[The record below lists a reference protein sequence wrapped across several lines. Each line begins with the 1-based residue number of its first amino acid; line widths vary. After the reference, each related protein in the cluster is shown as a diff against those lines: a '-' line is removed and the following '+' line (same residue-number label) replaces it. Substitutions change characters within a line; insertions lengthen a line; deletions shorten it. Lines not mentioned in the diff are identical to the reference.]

1 MPRRK
6 SDVYLLI
13 TALGML
19 AALALSVHAH
29 LAVEASGPA
38 LAGGKALVERMGLS
52 DLCLFTDARYTRNP
66 ALADRNSAFQDSPLA
81 MEHFPSGSL
90 ILPPDHLRRHGM
102 D

>member
-6 SDVYLLI
+6 SDIYLLA
-13 TALGML
+13 TALGIL
-19 AALALSVHAH
+19 AALALSVHSQRT
-29 LAVEASGPA
+29 VEASGPA
-38 LAGGKALVERMGLS
+38 LDGEKALVERMGLS

-66 ALADRNSAFQDSPLA
+66 ALADGNSAFQDSPMA

-90 ILPPDHLRRHGM
+90 ILPPAHLRRHGL

>member
-1 MPRRK
+1 MLQRK
-6 SDVYLLI
+6 SDVYLLV

-29 LAVEASGPA
+29 RAVEAAGPA
-38 LAGGKALVERMGLS
+38 LAGKQVIVERMGLS

-90 ILPPDHLRRHGM
+90 ILPPAHLRRHGL

>member
-6 SDVYLLI
+6 SDVYLLV

-19 AALALSVHAH
+19 AALVLSAHAH
-29 LAVEASGPA
+29 RAVEAAGPA
-38 LAGGKALVERMGLS
+38 LAGKQALVERMGLS

-90 ILPPDHLRRHGM
+90 ILPPVHLRRHGL

>member
-1 MPRRK
+1 MSLRK
-6 SDVYLLI
+6 SDTYFLI

-19 AALALSVHAH
+19 AALVLSVHAH
-29 LAVEASGPA
+29 RAVEAAGPA
-38 LAGGKALVERMGLS
+38 LARQTDLVESKGLS

-66 ALADRNSAFQDSPLA
+66 SLADRNSAFQDSPLA

-90 ILPPDHLRRHGM
+90 ILPPGHLRRHGL